1 MFPDQKKV
9 DYCLIITFPLGKC
22 MAKTGAYRG
31 YTPLISIDIH
41 RHGKCPLQSTSLG
54 LDSNTLQASPQAIE
68 FSIQDDNFGMIVPL
82 CPRQRTNANDLNRV
96 QVSWPNIDVCHL
108 MAWSRQKK
116 QRNLESRIQTCLSF
130 SIFFPAVLTMNFV
143 NPLGW
148 RAKSVDMLWTWVPPR
163 GFIWMMPYAYQYLS
177 GTKSSTRDITW

>member
-1 MFPDQKKV
+1 MV
-9 DYCLIITFPLGKC
+9 WSLLFPLANVWPRPGLYL
-22 MAKTGAYRG
+22 T
-31 YTPLISIDIH
+31 DFH
-41 RHGKCPLQSTSLG
+41 RYPQAWKMCPLQSTSLG

-116 QRNLESRIQTCLSF
+116 QRNLESRIVPKLSN
-130 SIFFPAVLTMNFV
+130 FFPAVLTMNFV

-148 RAKSVDMLWTWVPPR
+148 RAKSVDMLRTWVPHR